1 MPIQVQTLNGQILSK
16 LDAEG
21 SDRYTF
27 AQDISFA
34 INSAIETVTAIFN
47 QAFGQNKLSP
57 ESLRELTK
65 VKVWQTNSY
74 SRFTYNKSDTGHALW
89 TIIGVYP
96 KPKVNKGVSSSPVPD
111 KSQSKFRG
119 DLSYLSSDK
128 SCKRLTLEEWN
139 SNTKNVFMPGNTI
152 LQGELTDY
160 AYLDFA
166 DYTSTSYVG
175 NTDKVEIQVRPD
187 ISNELVAL
195 AYLKYPNQITQIT
208 DVVEFPESLTTL
220 IVDIALHNIAYK
232 QGDQSTLY
240 LISDRSINQLVSLMK

>member
-1 MPIQVQTLNGQILSK
+1 MPIQVQTLTGQILSK
-16 LDAEG
+16 LDAED

-34 INSAIETVTAIFN
+34 INSAQETLVAIFN

-74 SRFTYNKSDTGHALW
+74 SRFTYNKSDTGHSLW
-89 TIIGVYP
+89 SIIGIYP

-111 KSQSKFRG
+111 KSQSKFRP
-119 DLSYLSSDK
+119 DLSYISSDK

-139 SNTKNVFMPGNTI
+139 SNTKNAFMPGNII
-152 LQGELTDY
+152 LSGELSEY

-175 NTDKVEIQVRPD
+175 NTDKVEIQIRPD
-187 ISNELVAL
+187 VSNELIAL
-195 AYLKYPNQITQIT
+195 AYLKYPTPIVSIN

-232 QGDQSTLY
+232 QGDQTTLY
-240 LISDRSINQLVSLMK
+240 IVTDRSINQLVSLMK